1 VDERGRRIGENEGLF
16 REVNERIKGVSE
28 GFSLVLENAEF
39 VCECGQVDCSERI
52 TMTLEDYERVRKEPT
67 WFAIVPGHE
76 IPDVETVVERNPAY
90 HVVRKDEGEPA
101 RLARETDPRSA

>member
-1 VDERGRRIGENEGLF
+1 MDERRRRIGENEVVF

-39 VCECGQVDCSERI
+39 VCECGLADCTERI
-52 TMTLEDYERVRKEPT
+52 TMTLADYERIRKEPT

-76 IPDVETVVERNPAY
+76 IDDVETVVERNPAF
-90 HVVRKDEGEPA
+90 HVVRKEAGEPA
-101 RLARETDPRSA
+101 QLARETDPRS